1 MYTQEEYL
9 YGWLFYLAGVVVL
22 MGCGWIL
29 TAYVAWK
36 PLRQLLRLLAAVTLL
51 VPWYADTNMTY
62 LAPAWI
68 IAGFEGIFENNFW
81 RAGGPL
87 LSALGVALI
96 FGLLSQLVLRMFYR
110 RVQE

>member
-9 YGWLFYLAGVVVL
+9 YGWLLYLAGVVL
-22 MGCGWIL
+22 IMGCGWML
-29 TAYVAWK
+29 TARIRWK
-36 PLRQLLRLLAAVTLL
+36 PVRHSLRLLAAVLFL
-51 VPWYADTNMTY
+51 VPWYANPDMAY

-68 IAGFEGIFENNFW
+68 IAGFEGVFEDNFW

-96 FGLLSQLVLRMFYR
+96 SAVVIQLAMRALGKRKA
-110 RVQE
+110 Q

>member
-9 YGWLFYLAGVVVL
+9 YGWLLYLAGVFLL
-22 MGCGWIL
+22 MGCCWL
-29 TAYVAWK
+29 VTARIGWK

-51 VPWYADTNMTY
+51 VPWYANPDMAY

-68 IAGFEGIFENNFW
+68 IAGFEGVFENNFW

-87 LSALGVALI
+87 LSALALA
-96 FGLLSQLVLRMFYR
+96 LVLGILVQLLLRAVGR
-110 RVQE
+110 RAES